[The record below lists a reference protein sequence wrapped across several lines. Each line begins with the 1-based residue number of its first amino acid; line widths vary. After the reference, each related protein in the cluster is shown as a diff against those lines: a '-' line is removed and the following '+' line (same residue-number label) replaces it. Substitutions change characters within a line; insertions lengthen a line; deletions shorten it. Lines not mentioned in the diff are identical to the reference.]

1 MCPPA
6 QLQILQQ
13 EFYTQK
19 QVRTTPPSGIA
30 SILVPVCLLYTEHM
44 SCP

>member
-13 EFYTQK
+13 EFHTQK
-19 QVRTTPPSGIA
+19 QVRTLQLVLGILTV
-30 SILVPVCLLYTEHM
+30 LVSV
-44 SCP
+44 